1 VQVPKNDKLAE
12 THEYLVRAIEDLV
25 SGDDWLR
32 FLRFAQRFHAYSA
45 SNALLILAQRP
56 DATRVAGYKTWLSLG
71 YQVRRGENGIAILAP
86 VVTRRRP
93 IDEED
98 DRERPGV
105 VRLLRGFR
113 VVHVFD
119 IAQCDGPPPPDVRPK
134 LLTGDA
140 PGPLWDGLAAQVHA
154 LGFSLERGD
163 CHGANGRTDFAA
175 KTVRVRNDV
184 KPAQAAKTLA
194 HELAHALLHD
204 GSEYSTGCR
213 GRAEVEAESVAFL
226 ILTSAGVEAS
236 GYSFPYVARWSEGSA
251 EQVAKTAER
260 VIACARKILSELEV
274 EQQQGVA

>member
-1 VQVPKNDKLAE
+1 MPTNDKLAE
-12 THEYLVRAIEDLV
+12 THEHLVRAIEDLV

-32 FLRFAQRFHAYSA
+32 FLRFAGRFHAYSA

-56 DATRVAGYKTWLSLG
+56 DATRVAGYKTWRTLG

-86 VVTRRRP
+86 IVTRRRP

-98 DRERPGV
+98 DRERPEV

-119 IAQCDGPPPPDVRPK
+119 IAQCDGPPTPEVRPE
-134 LLTGDA
+134 LLSGDA
-140 PGPLWDGLAAQVHA
+140 PGCLWDGLAAQVHA

-175 KTVRVRNDV
+175 KTVRVRDDV
-184 KPAQAAKTLA
+184 EPAQAAKTLA

-204 GSEYSTGCR
+204 GSEYATGCR

-226 ILTSAGVEAS
+226 VLTSAGVDA
-236 GYSFPYVARWSEGSA
+236 GRYSFAYVARWSDGSL
-251 EQVAKTAER
+251 EQVVKTAER
-260 VIACARKILSELEV
+260 AITCARTILSALEV